1 MHKSTKILIAALAAL
16 LGALS
21 LQAQDVGLTLEK
33 ALEIALLQSPEI
45 LAAKAELDAARGRSL
60 QFGARPE
67 PLLSGSLEGA
77 PLPGS
82 KKEGD
87 QTEVHLGI
95 QQVLEYPGKR
105 SLRKEFGQQGEGLA
119 DAEFARVTQIVFSK
133 VKKAYWRAVFA
144 REAETALEKSAKSLA
159 YLLADL
165 EAKYRS
171 GGAEYADI
179 IRIRAEK
186 ARLQNLILEQGR
198 ERQAAGLELSN
209 LMGRSSGEPPDLLTR
224 LPFEPISADI
234 EGLWESARATR
245 PSFRIA
251 ALRMER
257 AGTASKLA
265 RLNRRPD
272 FVAGLLFPSVR
283 TNAWGVSFGL
293 TMPFLRPSR
302 AKGQIMEAGAEAAIA
317 QLASDA
323 LARRVRTAIESTYAS
338 AKAAEKQVLVY
349 EQSLL
354 RELEDE
360 IRIQLEYFRYGKVE
374 AFSLLDLHRTFVLA
388 QIEHLRARFLY
399 NIALADLEVA
409 GEEAN

>member
-1 MHKSTKILIAALAAL
+1 
-16 LGALS
+16 
-21 LQAQDVGLTLEK
+21 
-33 ALEIALLQSPEI
+33 
-45 LAAKAELDAARGRSL
+45 
-60 QFGARPE
+60 
-67 PLLSGSLEGA
+67 
-77 PLPGS
+77 
-82 KKEGD
+82 
-87 QTEVHLGI
+87 
-95 QQVLEYPGKR
+95 
-105 SLRKEFGQQGEGLA
+105 
-119 DAEFARVTQIVFSK
+119 
-133 VKKAYWRAVFA
+133 
-144 REAETALEKSAKSLA
+144 
-159 YLLADL
+159 
-165 EAKYRS
+165 
-171 GGAEYADI
+171 
-179 IRIRAEK
+179 
-186 ARLQNLILEQGR
+186 
-198 ERQAAGLELSN
+198 
-209 LMGRSSGEPPDLLTR
+209 
-224 LPFEPISADI
+224 
-234 EGLWESARATR
+234 
-245 PSFRIA
+245 
-251 ALRMER
+251 MER
-257 AGTASKLA
+257 AGTVSKLA

-283 TNAWGVSFGL
+283 TNAWGVSFGM